1 MIDVGQTARAEA
13 AIHLMASSDRYYVIF
28 EPVDDADPEPYC
40 LYDGDKAD
48 SNMFVSSIIRLSFQE
63 VRWIMSERIKQL
75 GGESSR

>member
-1 MIDVGQTARAEA
+1 MVDVGQTARAEA

-28 EPVDDADPEPYC
+28 EPIDESDLEPYC

-48 SNMFVSSIIRLSFQE
+48 SNMFVAAIIRLSFAE